1 MNPSVPEEFIARE
14 LEKDHARASAEY
26 LAEFRTDVE
35 SFVSLDAVRAC
46 IEPDCRER
54 GPMRQ
59 YRYHAFV
66 DPSGGSSD
74 SMTLAIAHKAGDT
87 VVVDMVRERRPPFSP
102 EAVVEEFSNELKRY
116 RVTTVVGDRYS
127 GEWCRERFRV
137 HSINYQVAGLS
148 KSDFYQALL
157 PMINSRGVDLLDDA
171 RLVHHSWALSA
182 APRAAVRTRS
192 TMAAARTTTWPTPL
206 PAAAI

>member
-1 MNPSVPEEFIARE
+1 
-14 LEKDHARASAEY
+14 
-26 LAEFRTDVE
+26 
-35 SFVSLDAVRAC
+35 
-46 IEPDCRER
+46 
-54 GPMRQ
+54 
-59 YRYHAFV
+59 
-66 DPSGGSSD
+66 
-74 SMTLAIAHKAGDT
+74 
-87 VVVDMVRERRPPFSP
+87 
-102 EAVVEEFSNELKRY
+102 VVEEFSNELKRY

-148 KSDFYQALL
+148 KSDLYQALL